1 MAETPHVDPIP
12 EIARQAEAMLRT
24 HADLV
29 ARFGIGVAPT
39 FKQALNRV
47 IARIDGESG
56 GESGRPVEGVTGARD
71 SGL

>member
-1 MAETPHVDPIP
+1 MAETQRVDPIP

-56 GESGRPVEGVTGARD
+56 RPVEGVTGARD